1 MEYKIAEE
9 FLANLKKE
17 FGKKEEEIVKAV
29 KLRRLEQGRKIIEE
43 FIQEFRKVTRESK
56 YKERLLTEKFK
67 WEINN
72 TIWWRLMKSEY

>member
-56 YKERLLTEKFK
+56 YKKRLLTEKFK
-67 WEINN
+67 
-72 TIWWRLMKSEY
+72 

>member
-1 MEYKIAEE
+1 MAEE
-9 FLANLKKE
+9 FLVDLKKE
-17 FGKKEEEIVKAV
+17 FGKREEEIVKAV

-67 WEINN
+67 
-72 TIWWRLMKSEY
+72 

>member
-67 WEINN
+67 
-72 TIWWRLMKSEY
+72 